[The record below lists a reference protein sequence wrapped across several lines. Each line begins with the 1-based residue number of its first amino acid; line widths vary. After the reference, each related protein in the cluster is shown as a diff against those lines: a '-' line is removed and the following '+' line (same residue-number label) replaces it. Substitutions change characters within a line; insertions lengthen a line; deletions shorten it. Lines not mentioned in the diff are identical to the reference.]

1 MEELGSECTS
11 HPLLLTVYRLT
22 GVPNTGGSA
31 IVYTTHRAATKLVPM
46 WSSPGH
52 RISDRRKTLREI
64 TATGPRVLAWTM
76 LVDSLPDRHRYG
88 VRSRL

>member
-31 IVYTTHRAATKLVPM
+31 IVYTP
-46 WSSPGH
+46 
-52 RISDRRKTLREI
+52 RRFLHLQMLELPIQKGWHFLSVFMII
-64 TATGPRVLAWTM
+64 TVHDT
-76 LVDSLPDRHRYG
+76 
-88 VRSRL
+88 